1 MYIYTNLYIGDMSQP
16 FIVGKPVTGEH
27 FVGRDKEI
35 EKLMVL
41 LSGAAKGKANNVILL
56 GARRTG
62 KSSILLNLRDKISK
76 DAGGGVVP
84 VIFDASG
91 IPTKRW
97 FAKTLVRRILL
108 AYSRHTGDRSY
119 REKAKEI
126 IVSSANKI
134 QSNLSEFDVGASEF
148 ASFHLKLRE
157 QNHTEDELLEDALQY
172 AEKFG
177 TDKGITFVVMIDEF
191 QDVLRWGDEF
201 LGLLRKIVQV
211 QSRVAYVFSGSAPTI
226 MREMVYDSKS
236 PFYKQLVEIYA
247 GPLAEDSVRSFVKS
261 RLATV
266 GITIDEPSLEKIFLL
281 SGGLPDYVQRL
292 GLQMYLDCLTEDR
305 NSVIKENVESIYSKL
320 MVQLDPD
327 FSNSFK
333 IFSSME
339 REVLIALAGGKGRP
353 SEIASAIRKLQSS
366 MPQILGRLMNQDVI
380 ERYVGSYRIID
391 AVFSNWLAERYDDT
405 AG

>member
-1 MYIYTNLYIGDMSQP
+1 MYIYTNLYIGDISQP

-62 KSSILLNLRDKISK
+62 KSSILLNFRDKISK
-76 DAGGGVVP
+76 DAGGVVP

-119 REKAKEI
+119 REKVKEI
-126 IVSSANKI
+126 IVGSVSKI
-134 QSNLSEFDVGASEF
+134 QSNLSEFDVGVSEF

-191 QDVLRWGDEF
+191 QDVLKWGDEF
-201 LGLLRKIVQV
+201 LGLFRKIVQM

-266 GITIDEPSLEKIFLL
+266 GITIDESSLEKIFLL

-305 NSVIKENVESIYSKL
+305 NTVIKENVESIYSKL

-353 SEIASAIRKLQSS
+353 SEIASAIRKPQSS

-405 AG
+405 TG

>member
-1 MYIYTNLYIGDMSQP
+1 MNSSDCS
-16 FIVGKPVTGEH
+16 E
-27 FVGRDKEI
+27 R
-35 EKLMVL
+35 
-41 LSGAAKGKANNVILL
+41 LSKC
-56 GARRTG
+56 
-62 KSSILLNLRDKISK
+62 S
-76 DAGGGVVP
+76 P
-84 VIFDASG
+84 
-91 IPTKRW
+91 
-97 FAKTLVRRILL
+97 
-108 AYSRHTGDRSY
+108 
-119 REKAKEI
+119 
-126 IVSSANKI
+126 
-134 QSNLSEFDVGASEF
+134 
-148 ASFHLKLRE
+148 
-157 QNHTEDELLEDALQY
+157 
-172 AEKFG
+172 
-177 TDKGITFVVMIDEF
+177 
-191 QDVLRWGDEF
+191 
-201 LGLLRKIVQV
+201 
-211 QSRVAYVFSGSAPTI
+211 RVAYVFSGSAPTI

-305 NSVIKENVESIYSKL
+305 NTVIKENLESIYSKL

-353 SEIASAIRKLQSS
+353 SEIASAIRKPQSS
-366 MPQILGRLMNQDVI
+366 MPQILSRLMNQDVI
-380 ERYVGSYRIID
+380 ERYAGSYRIID

>member
-1 MYIYTNLYIGDMSQP
+1 MST
-16 FIVGKPVTGEH
+16 VGQ
-27 FVGRDKEI
+27 DKEI

-119 REKAKEI
+119 REKVKEI
-126 IVSSANKI
+126 IVGNANKI
-134 QSNLSEFDVGASEF
+134 QSNLSEFDVGVSEF
-148 ASFHLKLRE
+148 ASFHLKLME

-191 QDVLRWGDEF
+191 QDVLR
-201 LGLLRKIVQV
+201 
-211 QSRVAYVFSGSAPTI
+211 
-226 MREMVYDSKS
+226 
-236 PFYKQLVEIYA
+236 
-247 GPLAEDSVRSFVKS
+247 
-261 RLATV
+261 
-266 GITIDEPSLEKIFLL
+266 
-281 SGGLPDYVQRL
+281 
-292 GLQMYLDCLTEDR
+292 
-305 NSVIKENVESIYSKL
+305 
-320 MVQLDPD
+320 
-327 FSNSFK
+327 
-333 IFSSME
+333 
-339 REVLIALAGGKGRP
+339 
-353 SEIASAIRKLQSS
+353 
-366 MPQILGRLMNQDVI
+366 
-380 ERYVGSYRIID
+380 
-391 AVFSNWLAERYDDT
+391 
-405 AG
+405 